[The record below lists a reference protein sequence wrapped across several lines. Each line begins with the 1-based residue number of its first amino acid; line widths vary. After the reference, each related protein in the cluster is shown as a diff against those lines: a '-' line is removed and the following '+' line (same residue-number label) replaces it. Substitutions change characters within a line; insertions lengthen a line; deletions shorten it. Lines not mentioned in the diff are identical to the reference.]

1 MAETIID
8 LLKNSSFETK
18 MDALIAALTPPETTT
33 PNIELSA
40 TQPTGQVVGDYW
52 YKIKIS

>member
-1 MAETIID
+1 MAETTID

-18 MDALIAALTPPETTT
+18 MDALIAALSSPETTT

-40 TQPTGQVVGDYW
+40 TQPAGQNVGDYW
-52 YKIKIS
+52 YKIKL

>member
-18 MDALIAALTPPETTT
+18 MDALIAALTPPETAT

-40 TQPTGQVVGDYW
+40 TQPTGQATGDFW
-52 YKIKIS
+52 YRIKS

>member
-1 MAETIID
+1 MAETTID

-33 PNIELSA
+33 PDIVLSA
-40 TQPTGQVVGDYW
+40 TQPVNQAIGGYW
-52 YKIKIS
+52 YKIKIQ